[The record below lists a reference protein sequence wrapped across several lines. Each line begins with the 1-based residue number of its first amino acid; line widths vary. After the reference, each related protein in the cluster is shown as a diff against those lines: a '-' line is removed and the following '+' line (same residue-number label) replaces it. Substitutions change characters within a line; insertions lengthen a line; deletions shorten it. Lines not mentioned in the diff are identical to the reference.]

1 MKIICVG
8 RNYAKHAAELNN
20 PIPDDP
26 IIFTKPDSALLRE
39 NRDFYYPEFSED
51 VHYECEL
58 VLRIGKMGKFIDQ
71 KFAKGYVDAIALG
84 IDFTARDMQQKA
96 KEKGLPWALAKGFHG
111 SAPISPFL
119 PVGHFPNWADI
130 RFTCEINGE
139 IRQEGHTA
147 NMLYS
152 SEYLIAYISRFFT
165 LTKGDLIFTGTPA
178 GVGPVKVGDHITGHL
193 EGKKMLDF
201 HVR

>member
-39 NRDFYYPEFSED
+39 NRDFYYPEFSKD
-51 VHYECEL
+51 VHYECEM
-58 VLRIGKMGKFIDQ
+58 VLRIGKMGKYIEE
-71 KFAKGYVDAIALG
+71 KFAKSYVDAIGLG
-84 IDFTARDMQQKA
+84 IDFTARDMQQVA
-96 KEKGLPWALAKGFHG
+96 KGKGLPWALAKGFHG
-111 SAPISPFL
+111 SAPVSPFL
-119 PVGHFPNWADI
+119 PVDDFPNLADI
-130 RFTCEINGE
+130 RFTCEVNGE
-139 IRQEGHTA
+139 TRQQGHTA

-152 SEYLIAYISRFFT
+152 SEFLISYISRFFT

-178 GVGPVKVGDHITGHL
+178 GVGPVQVGDHMTGHL

-201 HVR
+201 HVK